1 MPKIIAPITNSPKM
15 CIFLLISLFFLQL
28 IYDGKLAQSLLFTY
42 NPKAVDGE
50 ICLESSPA
58 ENQSCF
64 YHSPHALMM
73 DVSSNLIQIMNCFF
87 SC

>member
-1 MPKIIAPITNSPKM
+1 M
-15 CIFLLISLFFLQL
+15 CNKVTLGSLILYIFFQL
-28 IYDGKLAQSLLFTY
+28 IYDGKLSQSLLFTY

-50 ICLESSPA
+50 ICLESSPS

-73 DVSSNLIQIMNCFF
+73 DVSTNSLYWV
-87 SC
+87 